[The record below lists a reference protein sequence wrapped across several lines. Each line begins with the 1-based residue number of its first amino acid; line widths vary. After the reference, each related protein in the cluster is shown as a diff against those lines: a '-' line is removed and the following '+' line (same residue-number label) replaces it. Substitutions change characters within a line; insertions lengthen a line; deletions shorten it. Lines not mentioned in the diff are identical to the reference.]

1 MKRLLALVVAVT
13 AVMAALSAPAADAAP
28 RSLHLAL
35 SPAMRFPDRQ
45 FTIDLPAGVSPYT
58 LRVTENGIPVIAH
71 LTPIDR
77 NGVPVSV
84 AVMLDTSDSMRG
96 RALRAAVDAARTL
109 IDDKPARSEAAIFGF
124 ARTPYL
130 IHPWSTSAAAL
141 DASLGSVDVS
151 EGTAIWDAVGMA
163 SQSVGARPGASR
175 VLVLLTDG
183 SDTSSGATVSEAAK
197 AARSVHARVFV
208 VGLPGAQTNRA
219 NLERLVHQT
228 GGTFVQ
234 VRSFSQLHAVY
245 AGLATEL
252 GHQYLLAYT
261 SQQRG
266 TGNAVIV
273 RVTAG
278 GLVATDRYTIPP
290 LPGVSTAP
298 LTSWWATRQALNA
311 LASAVGVIVLLVGY
325 MLLRPKRRNPVRR
338 LRGYGLGGPPVQ
350 LSDLTSLM
358 SERPHRN
365 SPRPGARNVW
375 ARFAADVER
384 GEIGPGPVRTL
395 LIGLAIGTAAAGAAA
410 LTSGQPLALAGGPIV
425 GAIGAWAYVT
435 NRASAWY
442 RHFDSQLPDALTVLA
457 SSLRAG
463 HSLLQAVDH
472 VAEEADEKTAPEW
485 RELVRQTQLGVPVED
500 AIDAMTHRIGSRELH
515 WISLVARVQHQV
527 GGNMAEMFDIVAD
540 TVRQRYRLSA
550 QVHALTAQGRM
561 TRWVLTIA
569 PFALGGILA
578 IMSPSY
584 INVFFGSKVG
594 LGLMIA
600 STILIAI
607 GSLWIKKIVEIE
619 V

>member
-1 MKRLLALVVAVT
+1 MRRLLVLVVLTALAV
-13 AVMAALSAPAADAAP
+13 LSAASTADAAP

-35 SPAMRFPDRQ
+35 SPAMRFPDRE
-45 FTIDLPAGVSPYT
+45 FTVDLPAGVSPYS
-58 LRVTENGIPVIAH
+58 LRVTENGIPVIPH

-77 NGVPVSV
+77 GGVPVSV

-141 DASLGSVDVS
+141 DASLGSVTVS

-163 SQSVGARPGASR
+163 SQSVGERRGASR

-197 AARSVHARVFV
+197 AARSVRARVFV
-208 VGLPGAQTNRA
+208 VGLPGAQTNRT
-219 NLERLVHQT
+219 NLERLVNQT

-234 VRSFSQLHAVY
+234 VHSFRQLHAVY

-252 GHQYLLAYT
+252 GHQYLLTYT

-266 TGNAVIV
+266 TGSTVNV
-273 RVTAG
+273 RVTVG

-290 LPGVSTAP
+290 LPRVSTVPPA
-298 LTSWWATRQALNA
+298 SWWATRQALNA
-311 LASAVGVIVLLVGY
+311 LASAVGVIVLVVAYL
-325 MLLRPKRRNPVRR
+325 LLRPKRRNPTRR
-338 LRGYGLGGPPVQ
+338 LRGYGLGGGPAQTP
-350 LSDLTSLM
+350 DLVALM
-358 SERPHRN
+358 SERPRRN

-384 GEIGPGPVRTL
+384 GEIGPGPVRVL
-395 LIGLAIGTAAAGAAA
+395 LLGMAIGTAGAGAAA
-410 LTSGQPLALAGGPIV
+410 LTSGQPLALAAGPVV
-425 GAIGAWAYVT
+425 GALGAWAYVT

-485 RELVRQTQLGVPVED
+485 HELVRQTQLGIPVED
-500 AIDAMTHRIGSRELH
+500 AIDAMTHRIGSRELQ

-578 IMSPSY
+578 IMSPAY

-594 LGLMIA
+594 LGLMIGA
-600 STILIAI
+600 TCLIAV
-607 GSLWIKKIVEIE
+607 GSVWIKKIVEIE

>member
-1 MKRLLALVVAVT
+1 MRRLAALIVLVT
-13 AVMAALSAPAADAAP
+13 AVMAAVSSSADAAP

-35 SPAMRFPDRQ
+35 SPAMQFPDRQ
-45 FTIDLPAGVSPYT
+45 FTLDLPAGVSPYS
-58 LRVTENGIPVIAH
+58 LRVTENGVPVIPH
-71 LTPIDR
+71 LTSIDR

-96 RALRAAVDAARTL
+96 HALRAAVDAARTL
-109 IDDKPARSEAAIFGF
+109 IDEKPGGSEAAIFGF

-130 IHPWSTSAAAL
+130 IHSWSTSPVAL
-141 DASLGSVDVS
+141 DASLASIKVS
-151 EGTAIWDAVGMA
+151 RGTAIWDAVGMA
-163 SQSVGARPGASR
+163 SQSIGERNGASR

-183 SDTSSGATVSEAAK
+183 SDTSSGATVAEAAK

-208 VGLPGAQTNRA
+208 VGLPGAQTNRT
-219 NLERLVHQT
+219 NLERLVQQT

-234 VRSFSQLHAVY
+234 VRSFHELHAVY

-252 GHQYLLAYT
+252 GHQYLLTYT

-266 TGNAVIV
+266 TGNT
-273 RVTAG
+273 VTVTVSVG

-290 LPGVSTAP
+290 LPGVSTTP

-311 LASAVGVIVLLVGY
+311 LASAIGVIVLVVAYL
-325 MLLRPKRRNPVRR
+325 LLRPKRRNPIPR
-338 LRGYGLGGPPVQ
+338 LRGYGLGGTPAQGP
-350 LSDLTSLM
+350 DLLTLM
-358 SERPHRN
+358 SERPRRAA
-365 SPRPGARNVW
+365 PRPGARNVW

-384 GEIGPGPVRTL
+384 GGIGSGPFRVL
-395 LIGLAIGTAAAGAAA
+395 LLGMAIGTAGAGAAS
-410 LTSGQPLALAGGPIV
+410 LTSGQPLVLAVGPVV

-435 NRASAWY
+435 NRASSWY
-442 RHFDSQLPDALTVLA
+442 RHFDSTLPDALTVLA

-472 VAEEADEKTAPEW
+472 VAQEADDKTAREW
-485 RELVRQTQLGVPVED
+485 HELVRQTQLGIPVED
-500 AIDAMTHRIGSRELH
+500 AIDSMTQRIGSRELQ

-527 GGNMAEMFDIVAD
+527 GGNMAEMFDIVAE
-540 TVRQRYRLSA
+540 TVRQRYRLTA
-550 QVHALTAQGRM
+550 QVHTLTAQGRM

-578 IMSPSY
+578 IMSPAY
-584 INVFFGSKVG
+584 IGVFVGSKAGIV
-594 LGLMIA
+594 LMA
-600 STILIAI
+600 GATCLIAV
-607 GSLWIKKIVEIE
+607 GSVWIKKIVEIE

>member
-1 MKRLLALVVAVT
+1 MRRLAAVLFVVVLTALAAST
-13 AVMAALSAPAADAAP
+13 AEAAP
-28 RSLHLAL
+28 QSLHLAL
-35 SPAMRFPDRQ
+35 SPAVGFPDREL
-45 FTIDLPAGVSPYT
+45 TLDLPPGVPPYS
-58 LRVTENGIPVIAH
+58 LRVTENGVPVIPH

-96 RALRAAVDAARTL
+96 HALRAAVDAARTL
-109 IDDKPARSEAAIFGF
+109 IDDKPTHSEAAIFGF

-130 IHPWSTSAAAL
+130 ISPWSTSASTL
-141 DASLGSVDVS
+141 DASLGSVKVS

-163 SQSVGARPGASR
+163 SQSIGERPGASR

-183 SDTSSGATVSEAAK
+183 SDTSSGATVLEAAR

-208 VGLPGAQTNRA
+208 VGLPGAQTNRT
-219 NLERLVHQT
+219 NLERLVRQT
-228 GGTFVQ
+228 GGTFIQVQ
-234 VRSFSQLHAVY
+234 TFRQLHAVY

-252 GHQYLLAYT
+252 GHQYLLTYT

-266 TGNAVIV
+266 TGNTVN
-273 RVTAG
+273 VTVSVG
-278 GLVATDRYTIPP
+278 RLVATDRYTIPP
-290 LPGVSTAP
+290 LPGASSPP
-298 LTSWWATRQALNA
+298 LASWWATRQALNA
-311 LASAVGVIVLLVGY
+311 LASAVGVIVLVVAYL
-325 MLLRPKRRNPVRR
+325 LLRPKRRNPIRR
-338 LRGYGLGGPPVQ
+338 LRGYGLGGGPAQ
-350 LSDLTSLM
+350 AADLLALM
-358 SERPHRN
+358 SER
-365 SPRPGARNVW
+365 

-384 GEIGPGPVRTL
+384 GEIGPGPLRVL
-395 LIGLAIGTAAAGAAA
+395 LLAITIGTVGAGTAA
-410 LTSGQPLALAGGPIV
+410 LTAGQPLVIAAGPLI

-442 RHFDSQLPDALTVLA
+442 RHFDSTLPDALTVLA

-472 VAEEADEKTAPEW
+472 VAQEADEKTAREW
-485 RELVRQTQLGVPVED
+485 HELVRQTQLGIPVED
-500 AIDAMTHRIGSRELH
+500 AIEAMTSRIGSRELQ

-578 IMSPSY
+578 VMSPAY
-584 INVFFGSKVG
+584 INVFVGSKIGVAMMVAG
-594 LGLMIA
+594 VC
-600 STILIAI
+600 LIAV
-607 GSLWIKKIVEIE
+607 GSVWIKKIVEFE

>member
-1 MKRLLALVVAVT
+1 MRRLLVLVVLS
-13 AVMAALSAPAADAAP
+13 ALSLLSAASTADAVP

-35 SPAMRFPDRQ
+35 SPAMRFPDRE
-45 FTIDLPAGVSPYT
+45 FTLDLPPGVSPYT
-58 LRVTENGIPVIAH
+58 LRVTENGIPVIPH

-77 NGVPVSV
+77 GGVPVSV

-141 DASLGSVDVS
+141 DTSLDSVTAS

-163 SQSVGARPGASR
+163 SQSIGERRGASR

-183 SDTSSGATVSEAAK
+183 SDTSSSATVAAAAG

-208 VGLPGAQTNRA
+208 VGLPGAQTNRI

-234 VRSFSQLHAVY
+234 VQSFSQLHAVY

-252 GHQYLLAYT
+252 GHQYLLTYT

-266 TGNAVIV
+266 TGNTVNV
-273 RVTAG
+273 RVTAS

-311 LASAVGVIVLLVGY
+311 LASAVGVIVLVVAYL
-325 MLLRPKRRNPVRR
+325 LLRPKRRNPTRR
-338 LRGYGLGGPPVQ
+338 LRGYGLGGGTAQIP
-350 LSDLTSLM
+350 DLVALM
-358 SERPHRN
+358 SEAPRRN

-384 GEIGPGPVRTL
+384 GEIGPGPVRVL
-395 LIGLAIGTAAAGAAA
+395 LLGMVIGTAGAVAAA
-410 LTSGQPLALAGGPIV
+410 LTSGQPIALAAGPLV
-425 GAIGAWAYVT
+425 GALGAWAYVT
-435 NRASAWY
+435 HRASAWY
-442 RHFDSQLPDALTVLA
+442 RHFDSTLPDALTVLA

-472 VAEEADEKTAPEW
+472 VAHEADEKTAREW
-485 RELVRQTQLGVPVED
+485 HELVRQTQLGIPVED
-500 AIDAMTHRIGSRELH
+500 AIDAMTHRIGSRELQ
-515 WISLVARVQHQV
+515 WISLVTRVQHQV

-550 QVHALTAQGRM
+550 QVHTLTAQGRM
-561 TRWVLTIA
+561 TRWILTIA
-569 PFALGGILA
+569 PFALGGVLSIL
-578 IMSPSY
+578 SPAY
-584 INVFFGSKVG
+584 VNGFFDSRVG
-594 LGLMIA
+594 LGLMVGA
-600 STILIAI
+600 TCLIAV
-607 GSLWIKKIVEIE
+607 GSVWIKNIVEIE